1 MNFLLLC
8 DFSKLI
14 FVKTIIKLILIE
26 SATKQLSIVE
36 INQTD
41 EKYFYINKLSLCRKE
56 QDCSCLVG
64 SIIE

>member
-1 MNFLLLC
+1 MTFLLLC

-26 SATKQLSIVE
+26 SVTKQLSIVE

-41 EKYFYINKLSLCRKE
+41 EKYFYRNKLSLCRKE
-56 QDCSCLVG
+56 QDCV
-64 SIIE
+64 